1 MNLELYI
8 DGKRADVP
16 ENFTVNFTYKETE
29 VTKPSAI
36 KNSFSKSVVLEGTPA
51 NNKIFSSIFRL
62 DKIQGDN
69 DFNPNKRTDF
79 KLMKNGDIVES
90 GYLQLDSVA
99 NTGGNVKYSCTLYGG
114 LGSFFYTLQ
123 TNDDGSEKTL
133 ADLYYKFNV
142 NGTDLTKEQ
151 EDNDVL
157 FQWNKSFMYST
168 WTALSRVNDG
178 TISAHTSTSL
188 KNPKFHVT
196 AAPTYS
202 GLYEEDFDSKHVM
215 VNLNG
220 LPSNIKQYFV
230 SAVTSDGI
238 TYKPYLDDNNGYTM
252 VEVSRDLSE
261 FEARSLCS
269 TYQRRAIRNQT
280 ILEAISDPDNNGGYT
295 VIWDP
300 EILNSKYYKNTYLL
314 LDRFDTS
321 KINNKTVLYQQVNW
335 SGAMMRTN
343 DVNSYL
349 FKVGSGAGRSYFNF
363 SGMTDP
369 QLDFW
374 FDMNF
379 SHNEKYNNLYTHFKN
394 NYNYQYQNERWSGF
408 IYRID
413 VITDT
418 LDSGVTRYVSSDDYL
433 CCTDF
438 DKNDSRFQ
446 SGLTQIVNYLNANYS
461 SSEKYTYDK
470 SKIKFKTI
478 DIIQKEEYGNN
489 YYGYFIKD
497 GIRTTIKNL
506 PTNVDNLRIILRIK
520 SINILWARQMQGSY
534 SNFVESI
541 KTFFGTN
548 IIVSNSKEKSN
559 NNGWSIQAM
568 FDRFNDEL
576 SSYHDSGVNPSLK
589 YLDITKK
596 TLFADTQSPYKYLTD
611 FTRLFNAKYEIDN
624 YNKTIYIKLLKNFYK
639 DETVDIN
646 NRIDRS
652 KEIRIKPT
660 LANTKW
666 CNYSLDTPETYASY
680 LYNLKNKVKYG
691 ELSIDTGYDFNADSV
706 NLFEDSSF
714 KNVIPFTLSSNY
726 FRVVKSGNN
735 PIPTCIQQPVFKQT
749 LYRTEFDDI
758 KHYDFDVNSTS
769 SLLYYYGD
777 MAKDSSYKLCCFDKE
792 NKNVSDVNSSLVF
805 FSGWDVLPYN
815 MYFTDNMKEMDKL
828 NGAPCYLYTWS
839 VNDYSGSQIAL
850 YLDCIPR
857 FSKYFDVNEN
867 NQNYPSINDWHT
879 DYIQAS
885 MDFALPTQT
894 FIENATNYDQS
905 ATIYYQFWK
914 NYISDLYDSNNK
926 QVSCYVF
933 LKDKPADALKKFY
946 YFDNSIWIL
955 NEITNYDIMGN
966 KPTKCTFIKVKDKNN
981 YLTN

>member
-8 DGKRADVP
+8 DGKKADVP
-16 ENFTVNFTYKETE
+16 DNFTVNFTYKETE

-36 KNSFSKSVVLEGTPA
+36 KNSFSKSVVLDGTAA

-62 DKIQGDN
+62 DKIQGEN
-69 DFNPNKRTDF
+69 DFNPNKRIDF

-90 GYLQLDSVA
+90 GYLQLDSVT

-123 TNDDGSEKTL
+123 TNDDGTEKTL

-142 NGTDLTKEQ
+142 NGVDLTKEQ
-151 EDNDVL
+151 EESEVL
-157 FQWNKSFMYST
+157 FQWNMYYMFAT
-168 WTALSRVNDG
+168 WLALSMVNDG
-178 TISAHTSTSL
+178 SISASTTISL
-188 KNPKFHVT
+188 KDPKYHIT

-202 GLYEEDFDSKHVM
+202 GLYEEDFDSKHVL

-220 LPSNIKQYFV
+220 MPSNIKQYFL

-238 TYKPYLDDNNGYTM
+238 TYKPYLDDNSGYTM

-261 FEARSLCS
+261 FEARDLCS
-269 TYQRRAIRNQT
+269 TYQRRVIRNKT
-280 ILEAISDPDNNGGYT
+280 ILDAISDPDNNGGYT
-295 VIWDP
+295 IVWDP
-300 EILNSKYYKNTYLL
+300 EILDSKYYKNSYLL

-343 DVNSYL
+343 DVNGDIW
-349 FKVGSGAGRSYFNF
+349 KVNGPGSRHYYNF
-363 SGMTDP
+363 SGMTNP

-374 FDMNF
+374 FDLNF
-379 SHNEKYNNLYTHFKN
+379 THNAKYSNLYTHFKSN
-394 NYNYQYQNERWSGF
+394 LNYQYQNERWSGF

-413 VITDT
+413 AITDT
-418 LDSGVTRYVSSDDYL
+418 LASGLTRYVSSNDYF

-438 DKNDSRFQ
+438 DSTDSRFQ
-446 SGLTQIVNYLNANYS
+446 SGLTQVVNYLNTNYS
-461 SSEKYTYDK
+461 SSEKYTYSKD
-470 SKIKFKTI
+470 KIKFKTI
-478 DIIQKEEYGNN
+478 NIVQKEEYANN
-489 YYGYFIKD
+489 NYGYFLNE
-497 GIRTTIKNL
+497 GIRTTLDNL
-506 PTNVDNLRIILRIK
+506 PTDVDNVKLILRIK
-520 SINILWARQMQGSY
+520 SVNILWTRQMQGSY
-534 SNFVESI
+534 SNFVEKI
-541 KTFFGTN
+541 NTYFGTN
-548 IIVSNSKEKSN
+548 IVVSNSKEKYN
-559 NNGWSIQAM
+559 NSGWAIQAM
-568 FDRFNDEL
+568 FDRYNDEL

-624 YNKTIYIKLLKNFYK
+624 YHKTIYIKLLKNFYK
-639 DETVDIN
+639 DETIDIN

-680 LYNLKNKVKYG
+680 LYGLKNKVKYG
-691 ELSIDTGYDFNADSV
+691 ELSINTGYDFNTDSV
-706 NLFEDSSF
+706 NLLEDSSL
-714 KNVIPFTLSSNY
+714 KNTIPFTLSSNY
-726 FRVVKSGNN
+726 FNVLKSGNN
-735 PIPTCIQQPVFKQT
+735 VIPTCIQQPIFKQT
-749 LYRTEFDDI
+749 LYKQNFDDI
-758 KHYDFDVNSTS
+758 KQFESDVNSTS

-777 MAKDSSYKLCCFDKE
+777 TKKDQSYKLCCFDKE
-792 NKNVSDVNSSLVF
+792 NKNVSDINSALVF

-815 MYFTDNMKEMDKL
+815 IIISDNMKEMDKL

-839 VNDYSGSQIAL
+839 TTDYANNTIATL
-850 YLDCIPR
+850 FDAIPR
-857 FSKYFDVNEN
+857 FSKYYDVDES
-867 NQNYPSINDWHT
+867 NQYVLANDAHT

-894 FIENATNYDQS
+894 FIDSNTNYDQS